1 MGALLWLG
9 FAVGLAC
16 ALAHAVY
23 VFGCA
28 STASQHFR
36 NYPLTGHNADI
47 AEATRLTQ
55 SGR

>member
-28 STASQHFR
+28 SSQHFR